1 MSKESPGSDLRRRT
15 NETGENT
22 TTDDGG
28 VSRRKLMA
36 AGAAG
41 WATVGLAGCSDNGDT
56 ENGGDETTEADDNGD
71 VTVTTQTTATA
82 TTTTTTTTTTST
94 GDDTPTTTEE
104 DGGGT
109 ENGATTECTQ
119 SSVFAPGMDI
129 GFLVDIY
136 DEVSGDKLDEETLAT
151 VTLSFPH
158 ADLEAVELTPSGPHE
173 DHVRDKWGGKVSMPA
188 DAEPGTYKYEI
199 EVARDPDDD
208 PEPVVTDEVRLIDHS
223 L

>member
-1 MSKESPGSDLRRRT
+1 MSKESSGS
-15 NETGENT
+15 ETRQQTDETAEST
-22 TTDDGG
+22 TADDGG

-56 ENGGDETTEADDNGD
+56 DDGGDETTDGNGD
-71 VTVTTQTTATA
+71 VTVTSQ
-82 TTTTTTTTTTST
+82 TTTTD
-94 GDDTPTTTEE
+94 GDTPTTTEGG
-104 DGGGT
+104 GGGT
-109 ENGATTECTQ
+109 DGGTTTECTQ

-136 DEVSGDKLDEETLAT
+136 DDLSGDKLDEDALAA
-151 VTLSFPH
+151 VTLTFPH
-158 ADLEAVELTPSGPHE
+158 ADLEPVELTPSGPHE
-173 DHVRDKWGGKVSMPA
+173 EHVRDKWGGKVSMPA

-208 PEPVVTDEVRLIDHS
+208 PEPVVTDEVKLIDHS